1 MARWLGFGTQQ
12 LLVGFEPAT
21 AKPATSRSQ
30 VRHRRAARRLHC
42 HQTQQFIL
50 RWLVLLILSIMVSEL
65 VTYLCVQLLIF
76 ELHCTAH
83 HVTLESE
90 ADLGEPVLHDLML
103 PWSARLQIYALRT
116 LLSLGDWVWTV
127 LRFLL
132 WITVTVYGVRST
144 VKPYDTSEFS
154 SKRGFQN
161 AAVKRKLWDV
171 AYTLAC

>member
-1 MARWLGFGTQQ
+1 
-12 LLVGFEPAT
+12 
-21 AKPATSRSQ
+21 
-30 VRHRRAARRLHC
+30 
-42 HQTQQFIL
+42 
-50 RWLVLLILSIMVSEL
+50 MVSEL

-132 WITVTVYGVRST
+132 
-144 VKPYDTSEFS
+144 
-154 SKRGFQN
+154 
-161 AAVKRKLWDV
+161 
-171 AYTLAC
+171 